1 MSNLEAP
8 FVEKGWKR
16 RAGAV
21 VASGMIALSGAAEL
35 TSPASAEAKV
45 KDPVTTYLEKQH
57 RAIDEMMQVDLASGR
72 RGFSKKELN
81 FGGNALSIR
90 AGKRVVDPV
99 TGKVSYDQFVEYKRP
114 DQDIPFIEIIVH
126 GAPTRKYSY
135 KENSD
140 SMSMKILTRDESN
153 PDNWSEEDLRRD
165 PSGHLVDNRFFK
177 RGGTYTVAIDGAS
190 EVPIGSGIVLRNFDS
205 FTDEAK
211 SIINK
216 KDQKLSAPAA

>member
-1 MSNLEAP
+1 MSNPEAP

-72 RGFSKKELN
+72 KGFSKKELN
-81 FGGNALSIR
+81 FGGLALSVR
-90 AGKRVVDPV
+90 VGKRVVDPA

-114 DQDIPFIEIIVH
+114 DQDIPFIEIIVR

-140 SMSMKILTRDESN
+140 SMKILTRDESDPN
-153 PDNWSEEDLRRD
+153 NWSEEDLRRD
-165 PSGHLVDNRFFK
+165 PSGHLIDNRFFK
-177 RGGTYTVAIDGAS
+177 RGGTYTAAIDGAS

>member
-1 MSNLEAP
+1 MSNPEAP
-8 FVEKGWKR
+8 FVEKGWKS

-72 RGFSKKELN
+72 KGFSKKELN
-81 FGGNALSIR
+81 FGGLALSVR
-90 AGKRVVDPV
+90 VGKRVVDPA

-114 DQDIPFIEIIVH
+114 DQDIPFIEIIVR

-140 SMSMKILTRDESN
+140 SMKILTRDESDPN
-153 PDNWSEEDLRRD
+153 NWSEEDLRRD
-165 PSGHLVDNRFFK
+165 PSGHLIDNRFFK
-177 RGGTYTVAIDGAS
+177 RGGTYTAAIDGAS